1 MSKAI
6 TTALGFFFFS
16 LLSHSVITAFH
27 NVSVFETHKR
37 TFIHA
42 VNVLLDVAQVCT
54 ALRIWKNTP
63 DQSSQGTSYIQLTIW
78 VKKFS
83 EAVFLKKKQNY
94 YLFNFFLLSLVG
106 SGCPIWSLLGKME
119 IIDHKLQCC
128 TCRTCSCM
136 NSFFCFHSLVLYLTI
151 WLLYTY
157 SAAMIT
163 L

>member
-83 EAVFLKKKQNY
+83 EAVFLKKKQKQLFI
-94 YLFNFFLLSLVG
+94 YLFFTLTGGVGMSNMKLVG
-106 SGCPIWSLLGKME
+106 ENGDNWP
-119 IIDHKLQCC
+119 
-128 TCRTCSCM
+128 
-136 NSFFCFHSLVLYLTI
+136 
-151 WLLYTY
+151 
-157 SAAMIT
+157 
-163 L
+163 